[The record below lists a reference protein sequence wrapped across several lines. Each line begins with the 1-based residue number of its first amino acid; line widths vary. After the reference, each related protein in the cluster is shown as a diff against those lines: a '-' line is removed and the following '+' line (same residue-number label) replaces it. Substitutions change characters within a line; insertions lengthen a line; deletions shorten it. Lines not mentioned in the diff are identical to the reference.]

1 MISVQEAERIILESA
16 AKLEAA
22 RVPLEDAQGLVLR
35 EPVNADRDLP
45 PFDRV
50 TMDGIAIAADASRR
64 VRTYRIEAIQ
74 PAGAEPL
81 GLVHPADG
89 CIQVMTGAV
98 LPRGCD
104 TVIPVEEI
112 SIDGESATVAADLK
126 STKGQ
131 FVHRQGS
138 DDQMGATLLEPG
150 CVLTSPRIALAA
162 TTGIAKVLAT
172 PFPKIAIVSNGDELV
187 DIGTPVLP
195 HQIRPSNNYGMLAA
209 LKRRGFGHVTN
220 AHLPDDPVII
230 EEGLARLLGEHDV
243 VVLSGGVSAGDR
255 DYIPR
260 ALSNI
265 GVTSLFHKVSQRPGK
280 PMWYG
285 KADTGQPVFALPGN
299 PISTLACFHRFVL
312 PALNHMM
319 GAAPTDQVFAQLDE
333 SESFDLPLTYF
344 RPVRELPGQ
353 DGVLRV
359 IPARY
364 QGSGDLSVLAKSE
377 GFVEL
382 AQEVDAFPAGTVVPY
397 TRWA

>member
-1 MISVQEAERIILESA
+1 MISVQEAERIILDSVGTCA
-16 AKLEAA
+16 AE
-22 RVPLEDAQGLVLR
+22 RVPLAEAQGHVLR
-35 EPVNADRDLP
+35 QPINADRDLP

-50 TMDGIAIAADASRR
+50 TMDGIAIAADPSRS

-81 GLVHPADG
+81 ALVHPGSG

-98 LPRGCD
+98 LPKGCD

-112 SIDGESATVAADLK
+112 SIDGESATVETGLQL
-126 STKGQ
+126 TKGQ
-131 FVHRQGS
+131 FVHQQGS
-138 DDQMGATLLEPG
+138 DEEMGATLLEPG
-150 CVLTSPRIALAA
+150 CLLTSPRIALAA
-162 TTGIAKVLAT
+162 TTGIADVLVTPYPKV
-172 PFPKIAIVSNGDELV
+172 AIVSNGDELV

-209 LKRRGFGHVTN
+209 LKRRGFEHATN
-220 AHLPDDPVII
+220 AHLPDDPAII
-230 EEGLARLLGEHDV
+230 EEGLARLVGEHDA

-260 ALSNI
+260 ALLNI

-285 KADTGQPVFALPGN
+285 KAETGQPVFALPGN

-319 GAAPTDQVFAQLDE
+319 AATPPDPVFAQLDE

-353 DGVLRV
+353 DGILRV
-359 IPARY
+359 IPAHY
-364 QGSGDLSVLAKSE
+364 QGSGDLSVLAKSD

-397 TRWA
+397 TRWG